1 MSMPTSENP
10 RLTVDPSPLQRDFL
24 ESCYDA
30 RQGSARQQ
38 EFRRLAPMPFGVVL
52 IARDEMDETTIRQ
65 HLQTMRELGFNAIKQ
80 FMPCRRW
87 SNPELERLALEEGL
101 CPWWYGEGG
110 WEPIDGE
117 LLQRLGLPADI
128 SPADARSHPRMLEH
142 QREVLARRIGRPK
155 IPLNLEAQEGFPG
168 MPNKAALYT
177 NDAHLPDEL
186 APGFIEWLQVR
197 YAGDLA
203 LLHRAWNEDVV
214 NATQPYLSWQ
224 EVVERHEVNVAR
236 EYGRVRDLL
245 RYKADRK
252 SALVRELSRRALE
265 RDPHEPVR
273 SGGEMGIF
281 LPFASRGTDMEG
293 IAGALREAGSFYPS
307 IHLAWHFEETHFE
320 VARPVYMQA
329 AMVVDWN
336 KGGWTAPW
344 ESTGGPQQLS
354 GGKAHLYPWVE
365 DELAGFTVDAG
376 VMTQL
381 LLSYLAAGCKGA
393 GLWAWNARQAGFEAG
408 EYALLDR
415 NEKVCARTI
424 QSGQIA
430 RAANR
435 WRDEL
440 WAARRQPQVGIL
452 VDWDNEAIWAA
463 ISQRSRTILKYRG
476 VEGRI
481 GAARTCIDA
490 CLPFEHVTGNDLR
503 AGLAARYPVI
513 YLPCVIGLGRDL
525 LDLLSGYVNHGGRLV
540 MDMPGGAYDETG
552 RVLPTAAGTPF
563 ERLFGCAMR
572 DLQYSGN
579 NARWILQGSLR
590 EGFVADLL
598 PTSAEVLQ
606 RWENGLPAVMENRLG
621 LGSAVLLD
629 WEAARAC
636 YRPGQT
642 RAQAELA
649 GWLLGGQLPIYQTTG
664 GVAVHRLA
672 APQADHYF
680 LIHDGEATE
689 TRFTRVPYDYLAVED
704 VLSGERLD
712 LNRPVAVAANHGRWL
727 RCTLP

>member
-1 MSMPTSENP
+1 MNMSTVNQLG
-10 RLTVDPSPLQRDFL
+10 LTVDPSPLQRDFL

-30 RQGSARQQ
+30 RHGSPRQE
-38 EFRRLAPMPFGVVL
+38 EFRRLAPIPFGVVL
-52 IARDEMDETTIRQ
+52 IARDEMDEATIRR
-65 HLQTMRELGFNAIKQ
+65 HLQTMRQLGFNAIKQ
-80 FMPCRRW
+80 FMPSHRW
-87 SNPELERLALEEGL
+87 PDAVLERLALEEGL

-110 WEPIDGE
+110 WEPIDGA
-117 LLQRLGLPADI
+117 LLERLGLPADTPI
-128 SPADARSHPRMLEH
+128 AEARQHPRVLEY
-142 QREVLARRIGRPK
+142 QRKVLAERIGRPR
-155 IPLNLEAQEGFPG
+155 IPLNPEAQEGLPG
-168 MPNKAALYT
+168 ATPKAALFT

-186 APGFIEWLQVR
+186 APGFVEWLQKR
-197 YAGDLA
+197 YGGDLA
-203 LLHRAWNEDVV
+203 LLQRAWNEDVV
-214 NATQPYLSWQ
+214 NANQPYLSWQ
-224 EVVERHEVNVAR
+224 DVIERHQVNVAR

-252 SALVRELSRRALE
+252 SALVRDLAQRARE
-265 RDPHEPVR
+265 RDPYEPVR
-273 SGGEMGIF
+273 AGGEMGIF

-293 IAGALREAGSFYPS
+293 IAEALREAGSFYPS

-354 GGKAHLYPWVE
+354 GGKAHLYPWVQ

-408 EYALLDR
+408 EFALLDR

-424 QSGQIA
+424 RSGQIA
-430 RAANR
+430 QAANR

-463 ISQRSRTILKYRG
+463 ISQRSRTLLKYRG

-490 CLPFEHVTGNDLR
+490 CLPFEHATGNDLR

-513 YLPCVIGLGRDL
+513 YLPSIISLARDL
-525 LDLLSGYVNHGGRLV
+525 LEILNGYVHDGGRLV

-552 RVLPTAAGTPF
+552 RVLPTAAGSAF
-563 ERLFGCAMR
+563 EGLFGCELR

-579 NARWILQGSLR
+579 NARWILDGSLR

-598 PTSAEVLQ
+598 PTTAEVRKLWQ
-606 RWENGLPAVMENRLG
+606 NGLPAVTENRLG
-621 LGSAVLLD
+621 RGSAVLLG

-636 YRPGQT
+636 YRRGHTQ
-642 RAQAELA
+642 AQRELA
-649 GWLLGGQLPIYQTTG
+649 GWLLGGRLPWYEATG
-664 GVAVHRLA
+664 GVPIYRLA

-689 TRFTRVPYDYLAVED
+689 VRFTRVPYDYRTVED
-704 VLSGERLD
+704 VLTGERLD
-712 LNRPVAVAANHGRWL
+712 LNHPVAVAANDGRWL